1 VLLNL
6 SCKPLPVVEE
16 YEGWCLMDKVEL
28 GQGLEAQGQV
38 LYLMNTKQ
46 RILTV
51 AKKSCLAVEELLNSK
66 QDLISNLL

>member
-1 VLLNL
+1 
-6 SCKPLPVVEE
+6 
-16 YEGWCLMDKVEL
+16 MDKVEL
-28 GQGLEAQGQV
+28 GQGLEAQVQV

-66 QDLISNLL
+66 QDLINNLL